1 MPLRVRLTGR
11 LALAVFLVTV
21 CASCLV
27 RRRQISHKRSNPS
40 QKLITTDKKT
50 LIDRIAS
57 IYGAVNSFS
66 ATVDMVPALGSVD
79 SGHITEY
86 KDVRAYILF
95 RKPNFIRLIGLYPVV
110 RNKAFDMVSD
120 GSEFKLYIPG
130 KNRFVQG
137 RNEIA
142 APSPNKMENLRPQH
156 FLEALIVQPV
166 DSDRDLTIVEN
177 FTDEENA
184 DYVLYVVN
192 RAPDGQ
198 LYFRRNVWFD
208 RFTLRIIRQ
217 KVFSAAGAI
226 LTDAR
231 YSEWKSFDGV
241 PFPSHIEINRPTDE
255 YGVVISITK
264 MDINKEGLVTDEK
277 FVLERPEN
285 TELQVLG
292 PLPGPSPDTT
302 PAGVAGAAHP
312 ALAPARDRKKK

>member
-1 MPLRVRLTGR
+1 MPLRVRLAGR
-11 LALAVFLVTV
+11 LALAVFLMTV

-27 RRRQISHKRSNPS
+27 RRRQISHKRTNPS

-50 LIDRIAS
+50 LIDRITS
-57 IYGAVNSFS
+57 LYGSVNSFS
-66 ATVDMVPALGSVD
+66 ATVDMVPALGSAD
-79 SGHITEY
+79 SGQITEY

-95 RKPNFIRLIGLYPVV
+95 RRPNFIRLIGLYPVV
-110 RNKAFDMVSD
+110 RNKAFDMVSN

-142 APSPNKMENLRPQH
+142 APSPNKLENLRPQH

-192 RAPDGQ
+192 RASDGQ

-241 PFPSHIEINRPTDE
+241 PFPSHIEINRPADE
-255 YGVVISITK
+255 YGVVITITK
-264 MDINKEGLVTDEK
+264 MDINKENLVTDET
-277 FVLERPEN
+277 FVLERPEK

-292 PLPGPSPDTT
+292 PLPGAAPDTT
-302 PAGVAGAAHP
+302 PAGTAGAARP
-312 ALAPARDRKKK
+312 ALAPPRDPRKK